1 MLKQFKYTAPTAC
14 GLTHGHVY
22 TGRISSYCGHDVVL
36 FDDDDGD
43 PRKRSIEEF
52 EEVSP
57 TRRAWARFPSLQ
69 AVFG

>member
-14 GLTHGHVY
+14 GLTHGKVY
-22 TGRISSYCGHDVVL
+22 TGRIADHNDLDVVL

-52 EEVSP
+52 EEVP
-57 TRRAWARFPSLQ
+57 HTRRAWARFPSLQ

>member
-1 MLKQFKYTAPTAC
+1 MLKQFKYTAPTTC

-22 TGRISSYCGHDVVL
+22 TGHISSYCGLDVVL
-36 FDDDDGD
+36 FDDDDAYS
-43 PRKRSIEEF
+43 RKRSIEEF

-57 TRRAWARFPSLQ
+57 TRKAWVRFPSLQ